1 MTVLISDFVVGDINS
16 PDLES
21 RTKRVK
27 NVIDL
32 AVQYLPMATIRVG
45 SFESGLSGDGR
56 EIRLLEVSESDFQYE
71 MDAVVSQAPISDLLK
86 EFSEASAKEEFVRT
100 LEEKFIVKAAKQLE
114 CNKVFQPDGAADLA
128 ITLMTGKNR
137 TKLIYCKTTYPKAP
151 KDPQSDNPI
160 I

>member
-21 RTKRVK
+21 RTQRVK

-56 EIRLLEVSESDFQYE
+56 DIRLLEVSESDFRYE
-71 MDAVVSQAPISDLLK
+71 MDAVVSQPISDLLK

>member
-21 RTKRVK
+21 RTQRVK

-32 AVQYLPMATIRVG
+32 AVQYHPMATIRVG

-56 EIRLLEVSESDFQYE
+56 EIRLSEVSESDFQYE

-100 LEEKFIVKAAKQLE
+100 LEEKFIVKAAKQLG

-128 ITLMTGKNR
+128 ITLMTGKNP
-137 TKLIYCKTTYPKAP
+137 TKLI
-151 KDPQSDNPI
+151 QF
-160 I
+160 